1 MTLTATPLGDLDA
14 KRLDRARARAARKEA
29 RGETLPIVLG
39 GQVIATLGA
48 EFPLDV
54 LEPLAD
60 INLDIA
66 LLLQQAVAAAQAT
79 DNAAN
84 VDLIVN
90 ILAANPDLPREF
102 LAAVKEIGR
111 RLLGDGGYAAFVA
124 ARPSPWDV
132 AALAST
138 LFSWYGVSLGESSGS
153 SDAVSEGN
161 GVTSNTISGP
171 TGVSTP
177 ATSGVGLTIPDSLA
191 FDG

>member
-1 MTLTATPLGDLDA
+1 MTLTATPLGDLDV
-14 KRLDRARARAARKEA
+14 KRLERARARAARQEA
-29 RGETLPIVLG
+29 RGDTLPITLG

-66 LLLQQAVAAAQAT
+66 LLMQQAVAAAQAS

-132 AALAST
+132 GALASV
-138 LFSWYGVSLGESSGS
+138 LLQWYGVSLGESSGS
-153 SDAVSEGN
+153 SDASSTS
-161 GVTSNTISGP
+161 GVTSNT
-171 TGVSTP
+171 
-177 ATSGVGLTIPDSLA
+177 TSGSTAGSTRVTSGEQLTIPDSLVS
-191 FDG
+191 GG